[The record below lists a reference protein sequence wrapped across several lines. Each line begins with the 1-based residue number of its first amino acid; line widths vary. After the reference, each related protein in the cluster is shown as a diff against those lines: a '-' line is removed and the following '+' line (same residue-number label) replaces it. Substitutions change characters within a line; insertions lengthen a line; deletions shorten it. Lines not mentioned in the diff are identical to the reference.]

1 MGDGGVDV
9 HRYPIRLGTRRS
21 QKISNRLLYVF
32 VALEVLRFGWGLT
45 RGEVAVRS
53 LVFLAATAIIL
64 IFVRRG
70 ERTGSTALLLS
81 PSGVVLGKQQARW
94 EEIERIALKSLFRL
108 GRHYEAFVLKH
119 PKPISRLVVPSGRYD
134 QIPLGYWWPDWRES
148 SIRDDIAR
156 WAPRLLAGI
165 E

>member
-1 MGDGGVDV
+1 M
-9 HRYPIRLGTRRS
+9 RLAMRRS
-21 QKISNRLLYVF
+21 QKILNRLLYVF

-53 LVFLAATAIIL
+53 LVFLAVVAVTPV
-64 IFVRRG
+64 FVRRG
-70 ERTGSTALLLS
+70 ERTGSTALVLS

-94 EEIERIALKSLFRL
+94 EEIERIALKPLFRL
-108 GRHYEAFVLKH
+108 GRHHEVFVLKH
-119 PKPISRLVVPSGRYD
+119 PKPISRLFVPSGRYD
-134 QIPLGYWWPDWRES
+134 QIPLGYWWPDWRDS